1 MLPCPICGMYLKFNE
16 GRRFPDIG
24 SQKRREICFALGV
37 SPNTFKHVKTP
48 RTMCLSH
55 FNADQFHI
63 GRHILKSSALPRKL
77 TEKEKEVLLQSG
89 FNKARIR
96 KATKR
101 ACRSS
106 SLIKAETILTPPE
119 DDIPITSL
127 SNDVTDDGPTQAK
140 DTTNEAST
148 SSQPNNRAESTSES
162 NDKTEEIS
170 YPSANVEANEGS
182 NDQQV
187 KTSLN
192 DNGLRLPKF
201 KRIPI
206 SNNLKKMF
214 CAPVKRISLLSSPEI
229 NCTPANVKV
238 VKIKKQKETMA
249 SASCRFKIIRMPPG
263 TAINKLSVTN
273 NQVPTLQTN
282 NDYGIFESSNDI
294 KDVQTSSNISSS
306 IKQVIK
312 VEPSEFS
319 TTQTNIKISFS
330 TNELPSTSQ
339 PSNNDIFISAKED
352 GSSSN
357 TNFILSRCLQ
367 HSFPDGYNHRI
378 NGRKFTNELISN
390 NNISKPRLVTNKY
403 KKRKII

>member
-1 MLPCPICGMYLKFNE
+1 MLPCPVCGMYLKFNE

-37 SPNTFKHVKTP
+37 SPNTFKHVRTQ

-55 FNADQFHI
+55 FNADQFHT

-77 TEKEKEVLLQSG
+77 TEKEKEVLLQL
-89 FNKARIR
+89 NKARFR

-101 ACRSS
+101 ACRPS
-106 SLIKAETILTPPE
+106 SLIKVETILTRPE
-119 DDIPITSL
+119 ADMPTTSL
-127 SNDVTDDGPTQAK
+127 SNDLTDDGPSQANDK
-140 DTTNEAST
+140 TNKAST
-148 SSQPNNRAESTSES
+148 SSQPNNRAESITES
-162 NDKTEEIS
+162 NDKVDEI
-170 YPSANVEANEGS
+170 PSSSPANVEANEVS

-187 KTSLN
+187 KTSSN
-192 DNGLRLPKF
+192 DNGPRLPKF

-214 CAPVKRISLLSSPEI
+214 CAPVNRISLLSSPEI

-238 VKIKKQKETMA
+238 VKITKQKETMG
-249 SASCRFKIIRMPPG
+249 SASHRFKIIRMPSV

-282 NDYGIFESSNDI
+282 NDYGILESSNDI
-294 KDVQTSSNISSS
+294 KNVQTSSNISSS

-319 TTQTNIKISFS
+319 TTQTNIKICSS

-339 PSNNDIFISAKED
+339 PSNNDIFINAKED

-357 TNFILSRCLQ
+357 TNLILSRCLQ
-367 HSFPDGYNHRI
+367 RSFPDGYNHRI

>member
-1 MLPCPICGMYLKFNE
+1 
-16 GRRFPDIG
+16 
-24 SQKRREICFALGV
+24 
-37 SPNTFKHVKTP
+37 
-48 RTMCLSH
+48 MCLSH
-55 FNADQFHI
+55 FNADQFHT

-77 TEKEKEVLLQSG
+77 TEKEKEVLLQFG
-89 FNKARIR
+89 LNKARFR

-119 DDIPITSL
+119 EDMPTTSL
-127 SNDVTDDGPTQAK
+127 SNNVSNEGLTQAK
-140 DTTNEAST
+140 DTTKESST
-148 SSQPNNRAESTSES
+148 TSQPNNRAESITES
-162 NDKTEEIS
+162 NDNIDEI
-170 YPSANVEANEGS
+170 PSSSQANVEANEAS

-187 KTSLN
+187 KTSVN
-192 DNGLRLPKF
+192 DNGPRLPKF

-214 CAPVKRISLLSSPEI
+214 CAPVNRISLLSSPEI

-238 VKIKKQKETMA
+238 VKITKQKETMG
-249 SASCRFKIIRMPPG
+249 SASRRFKIIRMPPG
-263 TAINKLSVTN
+263 TNTSKLSVTN
-273 NQVPTLQTN
+273 IQVPTLQTN
-282 NDYGIFESSNDI
+282 NDYGILESSNDI
-294 KDVQTSSNISSS
+294 KNVQTSSNISSS

-312 VEPSEFS
+312 IEPSEFS
-319 TTQTNIKISFS
+319 TTQTNIKISSS
-330 TNELPSTSQ
+330 TNELPSTSHL
-339 PSNNDIFISAKED
+339 SNNDIFINAKVD

-357 TNFILSRCLQ
+357 TNLILSRCLQ

-390 NNISKPRLVTNKY
+390 NNISKPKLVTNKY